1 MAAGFDDSDFVERD
15 FPTSAPVAPR
25 PPNRSELDAKVVD
38 AQQKL
43 AELRRAQEELER
55 ERTAVEESRRRFT
68 EYQTGREEL
77 LHELTRGLGLIEETE
92 LASRRDAEQMAKSI
106 TGLRDAFDKVQA
118 LQDSRWTQENWKVE
132 LTRALTTLENAR
144 MEWNAARLK
153 WPALTAAPTAANGNA
168 PTPSE
173 NRPAALLPADLGF
186 WQLCRYGLAFTW
198 PIVLLGLLIFLT
210 LLFRR

>member
-15 FPTSAPVAPR
+15 FPTSAPATPR
-25 PPNRSELDAKVVD
+25 PSSRSELDAKVTD

-77 LHELTRGLGLIEETE
+77 LHEFTRGLGLIEESE
-92 LASRRDAEQMAKSI
+92 LTARRDAEQMAKSI
-106 TGLRDAFDKVQA
+106 AGLRDALEKVQA
-118 LQDSRWTQENWKVE
+118 LQDSRWSQENWKVE

-153 WPALTAAPTAANGNA
+153 WPVLTAATTTAPG
-168 PTPSE
+168 
-173 NRPAALLPADLGF
+173 AASSSQNQSNTILQSDIGF
-186 WQLCRYGLAFTW
+186 WKLCRYGLAFTW
-198 PIVLLGLLIFLT
+198 PLVLLALLIFLT
-210 LLFRR
+210 LLLRR

>member
-15 FPTSAPVAPR
+15 FPTSAPAATR
-25 PPNRSELDAKVVD
+25 PPNRSELDARVMD

-106 TGLRDAFDKVQA
+106 TGLREAFDKVQA
-118 LQDSRWTQENWKVE
+118 LEDSRWTQENWKVE

-144 MEWNAARLK
+144 MEWNSARLK
-153 WPALTAAPTAANGNA
+153 WPVLTTPISAATGTKAADQSTA
-168 PTPSE
+168 S
-173 NRPAALLPADLGF
+173 LLGDLGF
-186 WQLCRYGLAFTW
+186 WKLCRYGLAFTW
-198 PIVLLGLLIFLT
+198 PLVLLGLLIFLT

>member
-15 FPTSAPVAPR
+15 FPTSAPAASR

-43 AELRRAQEELER
+43 AELRRTQEELER
-55 ERTAVEESRRRFT
+55 ERATVEESRRRFN

-77 LHELTRGLGLIEETE
+77 LHELTRGLGLIEETG
-92 LASRRDAEQMAKSI
+92 LAARRDAEQMAKSI
-106 TGLRDAFDKVQA
+106 TGLRDALDKVQA
-118 LQDSRWTQENWKVE
+118 LQDSRWSQDNWKVE

-144 MEWNAARLK
+144 MEWNTARLK
-153 WPALTAAPTAANGNA
+153 WPVLTAPPTTTTGAVSSGNQ
-168 PTPSE
+168 T
-173 NRPAALLPADLGF
+173 NTILPGDLGF
-186 WQLCRYGLAFTW
+186 WKLCRYGLAFTW